1 MGLDHTVLRPDGVRE
16 KNAAATKLDAIGAS
30 SCLVSAI
37 EPVWEDRME
46 HSYAEADRGAPAIDI
61 AAGRRAFLRS
71 MGLGAAGLATLG
83 TGLISMTG
91 EAAAAPTDADILN
104 FALNLEYLE
113 AEFYLRAVFGRGLD
127 SADVQGTGTLGGV
140 TGGRKVPFASKAVR
154 LYAREIA
161 NDEQAHVRFLR
172 GALGGA
178 SVARPAIN
186 LTASFTA
193 AARAAGLVGP
203 TDTFDAF
210 ANENNFLLAA
220 FIFEDVGVTAYKGA
234 ARLIENKD
242 ILEAAAGILAVEAY
256 HAGEVRTLLYGR
268 GFFAQAKA
276 ISDLR
281 DAVDGS
287 TDLDQGVGE
296 ADRANIVPTDR
307 NGLAFSRSPGQV
319 LNIVYLGGQG
329 NNNGF
334 FPKKLNG
341 NIS

>member
-1 MGLDHTVLRPDGVRE
+1 MELSKQTPDR
-16 KNAAATKLDAIGAS
+16 DA
-30 SCLVSAI
+30 LV
-37 EPVWEDRME
+37 
-46 HSYAEADRGAPAIDI
+46 IDL

-71 MGLGAAGLATLG
+71 LGLGAAGVAALG
-83 TGLISMTG
+83 TGLVSMPD
-91 EAAAAPTDADILN
+91 EAAAALTDADILN

-113 AEFYLRAVFGRGLD
+113 AEFYLRAVFGRGLETM
-127 SADVQGTGTLGGV
+127 DVEGIGTLGGV
-140 TGGRKVPFASKAVR
+140 TGGRKVPFATKAVR

-161 NDEQAHVRFLR
+161 GDEQAHVRFLR
-172 GALGGA
+172 AALGGA

-186 LTASFTA
+186 LKASFTA

-203 TDTFDAF
+203 QDTFDAF

-234 ARLIENKD
+234 ARFIQNKD
-242 ILEAAAGILAVEAY
+242 VLEAAAGILAVEAY
-256 HAGEVRTLLYGR
+256 HAGEIRTLLFAR
-268 GFFAQAKA
+268 GFYTQAKA

-287 TDLDQGVGE
+287 TDLDQGIGE
-296 ADRANIVPTDR
+296 ADRANIVPADK
-307 NGLAFSRSPGQV
+307 NGLAFSRTPDQV
-319 LNIVYLGGQG
+319 LNIVYLGGQA

-341 NIS
+341 NIR